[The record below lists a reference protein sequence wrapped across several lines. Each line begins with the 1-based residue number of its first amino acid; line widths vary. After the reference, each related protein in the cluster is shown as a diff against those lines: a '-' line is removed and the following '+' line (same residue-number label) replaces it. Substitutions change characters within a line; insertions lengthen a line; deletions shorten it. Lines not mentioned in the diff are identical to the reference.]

1 MSIIV
6 SFPYTLQ
13 LRSLVI
19 ACVHD
24 LVRVIYRYTLLSF
37 TLSCIFIKLKEN
49 EKRIYKHR
57 SVSKKV
63 SPL

>member
-1 MSIIV
+1 MSVIM

-19 ACVHD
+19 ASVHD
-24 LVRVIYRYTLLSF
+24 SVRVLYRYTLLSF
-37 TLSCIFIKLKEN
+37 SLSCIFIKLKEN
-49 EKRIYKHR
+49 EKGICKHR
-57 SVSKKV
+57 SVWKKA

>member
-1 MSIIV
+1 MSVIV

-19 ACVHD
+19 ASVHD
-24 LVRVIYRYTLLSF
+24 LVRMVHRYTLLSF

-49 EKRIYKHR
+49 EKKD
-57 SVSKKV
+57 
-63 SPL
+63 L